1 MSRLEEVE
9 AEIISAD
16 GSYHDGAWIGPESL
30 RHLAST
36 LAAEVDARDE
46 VIAEILALLKPK
58 GEAMKY
64 MLGDQKIYHEPAAH
78 LYARACEI
86 AGRAE

>member
-1 MSRLEEVE
+1 MSRLEEVIE
-9 AEIISAD
+9 AEQA
-16 GSYHDGAWIGPESL
+16 GTLPVL
-30 RHLAST
+30 VRT

-46 VIAEILALLKPK
+46 VITKLL
-58 GEAMKY
+58 E
-64 MLGDQKIYHEPAAH
+64 MLDEYAVPGGK